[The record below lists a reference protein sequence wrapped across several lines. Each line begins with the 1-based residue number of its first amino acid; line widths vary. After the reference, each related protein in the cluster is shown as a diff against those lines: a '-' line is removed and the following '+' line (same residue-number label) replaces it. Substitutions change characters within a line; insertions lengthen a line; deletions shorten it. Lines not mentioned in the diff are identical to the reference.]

1 MPPINWDLLNFL
13 LRLTQILFVPLV
25 MWLGKEI
32 WSLRKDVIE
41 LRGRVKANEDK
52 LECAPDSKALHSLAL
67 AIEGLRGDVRATN
80 EKLGGVERVVD
91 KLDRILERQES
102 YLLNGGSK

>member
-1 MPPINWDLLNFL
+1 MEINWDLLNFL
-13 LRLTQILFVPLV
+13 LRLAQILFVPLA
-25 MWLGKEI
+25 MWLIKEI

-41 LRGRVKANEDK
+41 LRSRVKVNEEK
-52 LECAPDSKALHSLAL
+52 LDCAPDSKALHNLAL

-91 KLDRILERQES
+91 KLDRVLERQES

>member
-1 MPPINWDLLNFL
+1 MEINWDLLNFL
-13 LRLTQILFVPLV
+13 LRLAQVLFVPLA
-25 MWLGKEI
+25 MWLIKEI

-41 LRGRVKANEDK
+41 LRGRVKANEEK
-52 LECAPDSKALHSLAL
+52 LDCAPDSKALHNLAL
-67 AIEGLRGDVRATN
+67 AIEGLRGAVRATN

-91 KLDRILERQES
+91 KLDRVSERQES